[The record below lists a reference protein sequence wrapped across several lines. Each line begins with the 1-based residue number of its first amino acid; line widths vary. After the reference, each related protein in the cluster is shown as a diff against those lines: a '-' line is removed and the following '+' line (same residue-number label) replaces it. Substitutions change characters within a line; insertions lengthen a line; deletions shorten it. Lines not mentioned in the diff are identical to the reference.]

1 MDLERPAPFIT
12 DLSSL
17 EAVKQGPSRSVSKL
31 SDQSV
36 PFLHALTAM
45 INGEHL
51 INYTLLVLKLYKS
64 SAQNYK
70 IELIIFQTCC
80 FGLRDLILWGKF
92 ALPPFGPRL
101 IVYLFFPLVS
111 ETAPLASSSD

>member
-1 MDLERPAPFIT
+1 MDLERPGPFIT

-17 EAVKQGPSRSVSKL
+17 EAVKQGPSRSLSKL

-36 PFLHALTAM
+36 PFLHALPAE

-70 IELIIFQTCC
+70 IERLIFQTCC
-80 FGLRDLILWGKF
+80 FGLRGFLLWGKI
-92 ALPPFGPRL
+92 ALLPFGLRL
-101 IVYLFFPLVS
+101 M
-111 ETAPLASSSD
+111 